1 MDKKLWQIIEKEIKR
16 QEETLD
22 LIPSENFVDLETL
35 FIVGSPLM
43 NKYAEGYPGKRY
55 YPGNKFIDE
64 IENLAKERALKAF
77 KLNPNEWSVN
87 VQPYSGSP
95 ANLAVYLGL
104 IEPGETIMGLNL
116 FHGGHLTHGHK
127 VSYTGKLFKSV
138 QYGVNTRTNADSTR
152 TNADKIN
159 LPGFSPDTIPGYKPD
174 VSENSPGLRPDK
186 IPRFKPDVS
195 GKHPGNSS
203 GRHPGKNIESLRKY
217 AFSLRESTFIDFEHL
232 EKLALEHKPK
242 IIISGTTA
250 YPRILDFKKFY
261 EISKK
266 VGSYHIADISHIA
279 GLVIAGLHPSPF
291 PYADAVTMTTH
302 KTLRGPRGAVIFMKK
317 ELEEKINKSIFP
329 GLQGGP
335 HMHTIAGIAY
345 TFCQAL
351 KKDFK
356 IYQKQIVK
364 NSKKL
369 AEELIKRGF
378 ELYTGGTDNHL
389 MIIDLKALNLD
400 GKTAEA
406 LLERANIIANR
417 NSLPSD
423 TSPFNPSGI
432 RLGTPAI
439 TSRGMKEKEMIK
451 IAEFFERILIKKEKP
466 EKVRKEVIDLI
477 KKFALSYR
485 KWLRMAKKIL
495 Y

>member
-1 MDKKLWQIIEKEIKR
+1 MDKKLWQIIEREIKR
-16 QEETLD
+16 QEETLE

-55 YPGNKFIDE
+55 YPGNKYIDE

-77 KLNPNEWSVN
+77 KLNPNKWSVN

-104 IEPGETIMGLNL
+104 INPGEKIMGLNL

-127 VSYTGKLFKSV
+127 VSYTGKLFNSI
-138 QYGVNTRTNADSTR
+138 QYGVK
-152 TNADKIN
+152 DK
-159 LPGFSPDTIPGYKPD
+159 G
-174 VSENSPGLRPDK
+174 
-186 IPRFKPDVS
+186 
-195 GKHPGNSS
+195 
-203 GRHPGKNIESLRKY
+203 
-217 AFSLRESTFIDFEHL
+217 IDFEEL
-232 EKLALEHKPK
+232 KKLALEHKPK

-266 VGSYHIADISHIA
+266 VEAYHVADIAHIS

-291 PYADAVTMTTH
+291 PYADVVTMTTH
-302 KTLRGPRGAVIFMKK
+302 KTLRGPRGAVIFMRK
-317 ELEEKINKSIFP
+317 ELEEKINKSVFP

-335 HMHTIAGIAY
+335 HMHTISGIAHA
-345 TFCQAL
+345 FVKAL
-351 KKDFK
+351 KKDFYN
-356 IYQKQIVK
+356 YQKQIVK

-369 AEELIKRGF
+369 AEELTKRGF

-389 MIIDLKALNLD
+389 MIIDLKPLNLD
-400 GKTAEA
+400 GKTAES

-423 TSPFNPSGI
+423 ISPFNPSGI
-432 RLGTPAI
+432 RLGAPAI
-439 TSRGMKEKEMIK
+439 TSREMKEKEMIK
-451 IAEFFERILIKKEKP
+451 IAEFFEKILIKKEKP
-466 EKVRKEVIDLI
+466 EKIKKEVIALT
-477 KKFALSYR
+477 KKFPLPCK
-485 KWLRMAKKIL
+485 KWLNYANKIINHL
-495 Y
+495 

>member
-16 QEETLD
+16 QEETLE

-55 YPGNKFIDE
+55 YPGNKYIDE

-87 VQPYSGSP
+87 VQSYSGSP

-127 VSYTGKLFKSV
+127 VSYTGKLFNSI
-138 QYGVNTRTNADSTR
+138 QYGVK
-152 TNADKIN
+152 DK
-159 LPGFSPDTIPGYKPD
+159 G
-174 VSENSPGLRPDK
+174 
-186 IPRFKPDVS
+186 
-195 GKHPGNSS
+195 
-203 GRHPGKNIESLRKY
+203 
-217 AFSLRESTFIDFEHL
+217 IDFEEL

-266 VGSYHIADISHIA
+266 VGAYHVADISHIA

-291 PYADAVTMTTH
+291 PYADVVTMTTH
-302 KTLRGPRGAVIFMKK
+302 KTLRGPRGAVIFMRK
-317 ELEEKINKSIFP
+317 ELEEKINKSVFP

-345 TFCQAL
+345 TFGRAL
-351 KKDFK
+351 KKDFYN
-356 IYQKQIVK
+356 YQKQIVK

-378 ELYTGGTDNHL
+378 KLYTGGTDNHL
-389 MIIDLKALNLD
+389 MIIDLKFLTRIDADFTRTSADSIYPNNRPNKLPESSDRIFDHNSGKVFGQDSGNNLGLHKSASSLRESAFID
-400 GKTAEA
+400 GKTAES

-417 NSLPSD
+417 NSLPND

-466 EKVRKEVIDLI
+466 EKIKKEVIALT
-477 KKFALSYR
+477 KKFPLPYR
-485 KWLRMAKKIL
+485 RWLKIISSL
-495 Y
+495 GV

>member
-1 MDKKLWQIIEKEIKR
+1 MDKKLWQIIEREIKR
-16 QEETLD
+16 EEEALE

-35 FIVGSPLM
+35 FIVGSPLI

-77 KLNPNEWSVN
+77 KLNKNEWSVN

-104 IEPGETIMGLNL
+104 INPGETIMGLNL

-127 VSYTGKLFKSV
+127 VSYTGKLFNSI
-138 QYGVNTRTNADSTR
+138 QYGVK
-152 TNADKIN
+152 DK
-159 LPGFSPDTIPGYKPD
+159 G
-174 VSENSPGLRPDK
+174 
-186 IPRFKPDVS
+186 
-195 GKHPGNSS
+195 
-203 GRHPGKNIESLRKY
+203 
-217 AFSLRESTFIDFEHL
+217 IDFEEL

-266 VGSYHIADISHIA
+266 VGAYHVADIAHIS

-291 PYADAVTMTTH
+291 PYADVVTMTTH
-302 KTLRGPRGAVIFMKK
+302 KTLRGPRGAVIFMRK
-317 ELEEKINKSIFP
+317 ELEEKINKSVFP

-345 TFCQAL
+345 AFGRAL
-351 KKDFK
+351 KKDFYN
-356 IYQKQIVK
+356 YQKQIIK

-378 ELYTGGTDNHL
+378 QLYTGGTDNHL
-389 MIIDLKALNLD
+389 MMIDLKPLNLD

-406 LLERANIIANR
+406 LLEKANIIANR

-466 EKVRKEVIDLI
+466 EKIKKEVVALTI
-477 KKFALSYR
+477 KFPLSYR
-485 KWLRMAKKIL
+485 KWLKTVKNYIKFNK
-495 Y
+495 

>member
-16 QEETLD
+16 QEETLE

-77 KLNPNEWSVN
+77 KLNPDEWAVN

-95 ANLAVYLGL
+95 ANLAVYLAL
-104 IEPGETIMGLNL
+104 AEPGETIMGLNL

-138 QYGVNTRTNADSTR
+138 QYGVNPETE
-152 TNADKIN
+152 
-159 LPGFSPDTIPGYKPD
+159 TIDY
-174 VSENSPGLRPDK
+174 E
-186 IPRFKPDVS
+186 
-195 GKHPGNSS
+195 
-203 GRHPGKNIESLRKY
+203 E
-217 AFSLRESTFIDFEHL
+217 L
-232 EKLALEHKPK
+232 EKLALEYKPK

-250 YPRILDFKKFY
+250 YPRIIDFKRIG
-261 EISKK
+261 EIAKK
-266 VGSYHIADISHIA
+266 VGAYHVADIAHIA

-291 PYADAVTMTTH
+291 PFADVVTMTTH

-317 ELEEKINKSIFP
+317 ELEEKINKSVFP

-335 HMHTIAGIAY
+335 HMQTIAGIAY
-345 TFCQAL
+345 AFGRAL
-351 KKDFK
+351 KKDFFN
-356 IYQKQIVK
+356 YQKQIVK
-364 NSKKL
+364 NAKFL
-369 AEELIKRGF
+369 AEELKKRGF
-378 ELYTGGTDNHL
+378 KLYTNGTDNHL
-389 MIIDLKALNLD
+389 MMIDLKPLNLD
-400 GKTAEA
+400 GKTAEN

-423 TSPFNPSGI
+423 TLPFNPTGI
-432 RLGTPAI
+432 RLGTPAV
-439 TSRGMKEKEMIK
+439 TSRGMKEKEMK
-451 IAEFFERILIKKEKP
+451 LIAEFFERILIKKEKP
-466 EKVRKEVIDLI
+466 EKIKKEVIKLT
-477 KKFALSYR
+477 KMFPLPYR
-485 KWLRMAKKIL
+485 KWLSKSR
-495 Y
+495 

>member
-1 MDKKLWQIIEKEIKR
+1 MDKELWDLVKKEIKR
-16 QEETLD
+16 QEECID
-22 LIPSENFVDLETL
+22 LIPSENLIDIETMFL
-35 FIVGSPLM
+35 VGSPLS
-43 NKYAEGYPGKRY
+43 NKYAEGYVGKRY
-55 YPGNKFIDE
+55 YPGNEYIDK
-64 IENLAKERALKAF
+64 IEFLAKKRALKAF
-77 KLNPNEWSVN
+77 DLNPKIWDVN

-104 IEPGETIMGLNL
+104 INPGETIMGLNL

-127 VSYTGKLFKSV
+127 ASYTGKLFNSI
-138 QYGVNTRTNADSTR
+138 QYGVTPQINADSERIKT
-152 TNADKIN
+152 DKDD
-159 LPGFSPDTIPGYKPD
+159 PYKS
-174 VSENSPGLRPDK
+174 VSYPNESVGENDPHRS
-186 IPRFKPDVS
+186 VS
-195 GKHPGNSS
+195 NPYISAG
-203 GRHPGKNIESLRKY
+203 
-217 AFSLRESTFIDFEHL
+217 IDFEEL
-232 EKLALEHKPK
+232 EKLALKHKPK

-266 VGSYHIADISHIA
+266 VGAYHVADISHIA

-291 PYADAVTMTTH
+291 PYADVVTMTTH
-302 KTLRGPRGAVIFMKK
+302 KTLKGPRGAVIFMRK
-317 ELEEKINKSIFP
+317 ELEDKINKSVFP

-335 HMHTIAGIAY
+335 HINTIAGIAY
-345 TFCQAL
+345 AFGRAL
-351 KKDFK
+351 KKEFK
-356 IYQKQIVK
+356 VYQKQIIK

-378 ELYTGGTDNHL
+378 QLYTGGTDNHL
-389 MIIDLKALNLD
+389 MIIDLKPLGLD
-400 GKTAEA
+400 GKTAES

-423 TSPFNPSGI
+423 ASPFNPSGI

-466 EKVRKEVIDLI
+466 EKVRKEVINLT
-477 KKFALSYR
+477 KKFPLPYK
-485 KWLRMAKKIL
+485 KWLKIVDKVINCT
-495 Y
+495 

>member
-16 QEETLD
+16 QEETLE

-43 NKYAEGYPGKRY
+43 NKYAEGYPRKRY
-55 YPGNKFIDE
+55 YPGNKYIDE

-127 VSYTGKLFKSV
+127 VSYTGKLFNSI
-138 QYGVNTRTNADSTR
+138 QYGVTLRINADSERIKTSK
-152 TNADKIN
+152 DD
-159 LPGFSPDTIPGYKPD
+159 PYKS
-174 VSENSPGLRPDK
+174 VSNPY
-186 IPRFKPDVS
+186 VS
-195 GKHPGNSS
+195 AG
-203 GRHPGKNIESLRKY
+203 
-217 AFSLRESTFIDFEHL
+217 IDFDHL

-266 VGSYHIADISHIA
+266 VGAYHVADISHIA

-291 PYADAVTMTTH
+291 PYADIVTMTTH
-302 KTLRGPRGAVIFMKK
+302 KTLRGPRGAVIFMRK
-317 ELEEKINKSIFP
+317 ELEDKINKSVFP

-345 TFCQAL
+345 AFGRAL
-351 KKDFK
+351 KKDFYN
-356 IYQKQIVK
+356 YQKQIIK

-389 MIIDLKALNLD
+389 MIIDLKPLTRTRQTGHGLNGLNMDYSDTNFINKENKNVRNVRGESEKVQKSEISVLNPKKSDID
-400 GKTAEA
+400 GKTAES
-406 LLERANIIANR
+406 LLERAK
-417 NSLPSD
+417 LC
-423 TSPFNPSGI
+423 
-432 RLGTPAI
+432 
-439 TSRGMKEKEMIK
+439 K
-451 IAEFFERILIKKEKP
+451 
-466 EKVRKEVIDLI
+466 
-477 KKFALSYR
+477 
-485 KWLRMAKKIL
+485 
-495 Y
+495 

>member
-1 MDKKLWQIIEKEIKR
+1 MDKKLWQIIEREIKR
-16 QEETLD
+16 QEETLE

-87 VQPYSGSP
+87 VQSYSGSP

-104 IEPGETIMGLNL
+104 INPGETIMGLNL

-127 VSYTGKLFKSV
+127 VSYTGKLFNSI
-138 QYGVNTRTNADSTR
+138 QYGVK
-152 TNADKIN
+152 DK
-159 LPGFSPDTIPGYKPD
+159 G
-174 VSENSPGLRPDK
+174 
-186 IPRFKPDVS
+186 
-195 GKHPGNSS
+195 
-203 GRHPGKNIESLRKY
+203 
-217 AFSLRESTFIDFEHL
+217 IDFEEL
-232 EKLALEHKPK
+232 EKLASEHKPK

-266 VGSYHIADISHIA
+266 VGAYHVADIAHIA
-279 GLVIAGLHPSPF
+279 GLVVAGLHPSPF
-291 PYADAVTMTTH
+291 PYADVVTMTTH
-302 KTLRGPRGAVIFMKK
+302 KTLRGPRGAVIFMRK
-317 ELEEKINKSIFP
+317 ELEERINKSVFP

-345 TFCQAL
+345 AFGRAL
-351 KKDFK
+351 KKDFYN
-356 IYQKQIVK
+356 YQKQIIK

-389 MIIDLKALNLD
+389 MMIDLKPLNLD
-400 GKTAEA
+400 GKTAES
-406 LLERANIIANR
+406 LLERANIVANR

-432 RLGTPAI
+432 RLGTPAV

-466 EKVRKEVIDLI
+466 EKIKKEVVALTI
-477 KKFALSYR
+477 KFPLSYR
-485 KWLRMAKKIL
+485 KWLKTVKNYIKFNK
-495 Y
+495 

>member
-16 QEETLD
+16 QEETLG

-55 YPGNKFIDE
+55 YPGNKYIDE

-104 IEPGETIMGLNL
+104 INPGETIMGLNL

-127 VSYTGKLFKSV
+127 VSYTGKLFNSI
-138 QYGVNTRTNADSTR
+138 QYGVK
-152 TNADKIN
+152 DK
-159 LPGFSPDTIPGYKPD
+159 G
-174 VSENSPGLRPDK
+174 
-186 IPRFKPDVS
+186 
-195 GKHPGNSS
+195 
-203 GRHPGKNIESLRKY
+203 
-217 AFSLRESTFIDFEHL
+217 IDFEEL

-266 VGSYHIADISHIA
+266 VGAYHVADIAHIA

-291 PYADAVTMTTH
+291 PYADVVTMTTH
-302 KTLRGPRGAVIFMKK
+302 KTLRGPRGAVIFMRK
-317 ELEEKINKSIFP
+317 ELEDKINKSVFP

-345 TFCQAL
+345 AFGRAL
-351 KKDFK
+351 KKDFYN
-356 IYQKQIVK
+356 YQKQIIE

-389 MIIDLKALNLD
+389 MMIDLKPLGLD
-400 GKTAEA
+400 GKTAEV

-439 TSRGMKEKEMIK
+439 TSQGMKEKEMIK

-466 EKVRKEVIDLI
+466 EKVKREVIALT
-477 KKFALSYR
+477 KKFPLPYR
-485 KWLRMAKKIL
+485 KWLKIVNKII
-495 Y
+495 

>member
-16 QEETLD
+16 QEETLE

-104 IEPGETIMGLNL
+104 INPGEKIMGLNL

-138 QYGVNTRTNADSTR
+138 QYGVNPST
-152 TNADKIN
+152 
-159 LPGFSPDTIPGYKPD
+159 
-174 VSENSPGLRPDK
+174 EM
-186 IPRFKPDVS
+186 
-195 GKHPGNSS
+195 
-203 GRHPGKNIESLRKY
+203 
-217 AFSLRESTFIDFEHL
+217 IDYYEL
-232 EKLALEHKPK
+232 EKLALEYKPK

-250 YPRILDFKKFY
+250 YPRIIDFKRIG
-261 EISKK
+261 EIAKK
-266 VGSYHIADISHIA
+266 VGAYHVADIAHIA

-291 PYADAVTMTTH
+291 PFADVVTMTTH
-302 KTLRGPRGAVIFMKK
+302 KTLRGPRGAVIFMNK
-317 ELEEKINKSIFP
+317 ELEEKINKSVFP

-335 HMHTIAGIAY
+335 HMQTIAGIAY
-345 TFCQAL
+345 AFGRAL
-351 KKDFK
+351 KKDFFN
-356 IYQKQIVK
+356 YQKQIVK
-364 NSKKL
+364 NAKFL
-369 AEELIKRGF
+369 AEELKKRGF
-378 ELYTGGTDNHL
+378 KLYTNGTDNHL
-389 MIIDLKALNLD
+389 MMIDLKPLNLD
-400 GKTAEA
+400 GKTAEN

-423 TSPFNPSGI
+423 TLPFNPTGI
-432 RLGTPAI
+432 RLGTPAV
-439 TSRGMKEKEMIK
+439 TSRGMKEKEMK
-451 IAEFFERILIKKEKP
+451 LIAEFFERILIKKEKP
-466 EKVRKEVIDLI
+466 EKIKKEVIKLT
-477 KKFALSYR
+477 KMFPLPYR
-485 KWLRMAKKIL
+485 KWLSKSR
-495 Y
+495 

>member
-16 QEETLD
+16 QEETLE

-77 KLNPNEWSVN
+77 KLNPDEWAVN

-95 ANLAVYLGL
+95 ANLAVYLAL
-104 IEPGETIMGLNL
+104 AEPGETIMGLNL

-138 QYGVNTRTNADSTR
+138 QYGVNPETE
-152 TNADKIN
+152 
-159 LPGFSPDTIPGYKPD
+159 TIDY
-174 VSENSPGLRPDK
+174 E
-186 IPRFKPDVS
+186 
-195 GKHPGNSS
+195 
-203 GRHPGKNIESLRKY
+203 E
-217 AFSLRESTFIDFEHL
+217 L
-232 EKLALEHKPK
+232 EKLALEYKPK

-250 YPRILDFKKFY
+250 YPRIIDFKRIG
-261 EISKK
+261 EIAKK
-266 VGSYHIADISHIA
+266 VGAYHVADIAHIA

-291 PYADAVTMTTH
+291 PFADIVTMTTH

-317 ELEEKINKSIFP
+317 ELEEKINKSVFP

-335 HMHTIAGIAY
+335 HMQTIAGIAY
-345 TFCQAL
+345 AFGRAL
-351 KKDFK
+351 KKDFFN
-356 IYQKQIVK
+356 YQKQIVK
-364 NSKKL
+364 NAKFL
-369 AEELIKRGF
+369 AEELKKRGF
-378 ELYTGGTDNHL
+378 KLYTNGTDNHL
-389 MIIDLKALNLD
+389 MMIDLKPLNLD
-400 GKTAEA
+400 GKTAEN

-423 TSPFNPSGI
+423 TLPFNPTGI
-432 RLGTPAI
+432 RLGTPAV
-439 TSRGMKEKEMIK
+439 TSRGMKEKEMK
-451 IAEFFERILIKKEKP
+451 LIAEFFERILIKKEKP
-466 EKVRKEVIDLI
+466 EKIKKEVIKLT
-477 KKFALSYR
+477 KMFPLPYR
-485 KWLRMAKKIL
+485 KWLSKSR
-495 Y
+495 

>member
-1 MDKKLWQIIEKEIKR
+1 MDKRLWQIIEKEIRR
-16 QEETLD
+16 QEETLG

-35 FIVGSPLM
+35 FVVGSPLM

-104 IEPGETIMGLNL
+104 INPGEIIMGLNL

-127 VSYTGKLFKSV
+127 VSYTGKLFNSV
-138 QYGVNTRTNADSTR
+138 QYGVK
-152 TNADKIN
+152 DK
-159 LPGFSPDTIPGYKPD
+159 G
-174 VSENSPGLRPDK
+174 
-186 IPRFKPDVS
+186 
-195 GKHPGNSS
+195 
-203 GRHPGKNIESLRKY
+203 
-217 AFSLRESTFIDFEHL
+217 IDFEEL
-232 EKLALEHKPK
+232 EKLALEYKPK

-266 VGSYHIADISHIA
+266 VGAYHVADIAHIA

-291 PYADAVTMTTH
+291 PYADVVTMTTH
-302 KTLRGPRGAVIFMKK
+302 KTLRGPRGAVIFMRK
-317 ELEEKINKSIFP
+317 ELEEKINKSVFP

-345 TFCQAL
+345 AFGIAL
-351 KKDFK
+351 KKDFYK
-356 IYQKQIVK
+356 YQKQIIK

-378 ELYTGGTDNHL
+378 QLYTGGTDNHL
-389 MIIDLKALNLD
+389 MMIDLKPLGLD

-439 TSRGMKEKEMIK
+439 TSRGMKEREMIK

-466 EKVRKEVIDLI
+466 EKIKKEVIALT
-477 KKFALSYR
+477 KKFPLPYR
-485 KWLRMAKKIL
+485 KWLKIVNKII
-495 Y
+495 